1 MNSAPLA
8 RILIVDDEATNM
20 RALCET
26 LREQGYDAEGFTS
39 GQNALAVLQKKQFD
53 LLLTDLMMPGMDGV
67 ALLAAALK
75 IDPHLVGI
83 LMTGKGTIE
92 TAVQAMQAGA
102 LDYVLKPLKMSAI
115 LPVLSRAVGVRRLR
129 LENLELRNTVAIHEL
144 NQAIA
149 YTLDPNVLLDKI
161 VDAALAQFGADEAS
175 IMLLA
180 EDSDFLYV
188 AAVRGERRETLLGTR
203 VPIGKGIAGHV
214 AAHREPLVLQGEV
227 KDPRMAPL
235 HPRAAIQSALSMPMI
250 TRNKLVGVLNVNYT
264 HQPRTI
270 PFGQIKVLSI
280 FVNAAAAGLEAAR
293 LYQDERKADA
303 RYREVLYMA
312 ADGIISTDDEQRI
325 LIFNAGAENVFGYQ
339 PEEVL
344 GKPLEILLPKEMA
357 GNHRRHVASF
367 GQGPD
372 QSRAMGGRDRLFG
385 RRKDGTL
392 VNVEVGISK
401 RSENGKML
409 FTAVVRDI
417 TQRVQQE
424 DKIARLTRIHQVLS
438 GINSAIV
445 RIRDRDEL
453 FRETCRIAVEHGN
466 FGIAWIGSYDPAAQ
480 EVTPLAWAGLEA
492 GEYLSGLKSIIRDD
506 LPQGRGVLAL
516 AIKSRKPVFENDITV
531 NPEVGGKRRAEAI
544 RRGYRS
550 CIVLPLIVE
559 GEVVG
564 SLSLFAKEP
573 NFFDDEEIKL
583 LTELAGDV
591 SFALDHIAK
600 EQKLDYLAYYD
611 SLTGLPNRTLFNDRL
626 EQRVSAARRDRKI
639 FAVVTLDLERFRN
652 INETLGRQGGDDVI
666 RQVGQRL
673 KNALEETDILAHIGG
688 DHFTIATRRGEAGGD
703 VAHILE
709 QILRGAFGQPFQ
721 ATGTELRVAAR
732 AGVAVY
738 PDDGDDRE
746 VLLRN
751 SEAALKKAKVSGE
764 RYLFYQAKMNAAVA
778 QNLLLENKLRQA
790 LEKEQFVL
798 HYQPKVD
805 LAKGT
810 VIGLEA
816 LIRWNDPETGL
827 VPPMRFIPLLE
838 ETGMILDVGR
848 WAILKALEDYRNWR
862 ARGLKPPRIAV
873 NVSPIQLRQKN
884 FLNVVRDAI
893 GESAA
898 GSHGLDLE
906 ITESLIMED
915 IEGSIEKLR
924 AVRDMGVTIA
934 IDDFGTG
941 YSSLGYLAKL
951 PVSALKIDRSFII
964 TMAKSADSMTIVST
978 IISMAHSLKLK
989 VIAEGVESEDQR
1001 SLLKLLKCDEMQG
1014 YLFSR
1019 PLPAAEVE
1027 AKFLG
1032 AAAAT

>member
-8 RILIVDDEATNM
+8 RILIVDDEAANM

-39 GQNALAVLQKKQFD
+39 GQNALAALQKKQFD
-53 LLLTDLMMPGMDGV
+53 LVLTDLMMPGMDGV

-144 NQAIA
+144 NQALA

-161 VDAALAQFGADEAS
+161 ADAALAQFGADEAS

-214 AAHREPLVLQGEV
+214 ATHREPLVLQGEV

-235 HPRAAIQSALSMPMI
+235 HPRAGIQSALSMPMI

-280 FVNAAAAGLEAAR
+280 FVNAAAAGIEAAR

-303 RYREVLYMA
+303 RYREVLHMA
-312 ADGIISTDDEQRI
+312 ADGIISIDQDQRI
-325 LIFNAGAENVFGYQ
+325 VIFNAGAEKVFGYQ

-344 GKPLEILLPKEMA
+344 GKPLEMLLPKEVA
-357 GNHRRHVASF
+357 EIHRRHVASF

-417 TQRVQQE
+417 TQRIQQE
-424 DKIARLTRIHQVLS
+424 DRIARLTRIHHVLS
-438 GINSAIV
+438 GINSTIV
-445 RIRDRDEL
+445 RVRDRQEL
-453 FRETCRIAVEHGN
+453 FNEACRIAVEHGN

-480 EVTPLAWAGLEA
+480 EVTPLAWAGLGASEIL
-492 GEYLSGLKSIIRDD
+492 GGVKSAIRDD
-506 LPQGRGVLAL
+506 LPQGRGVLAQ
-516 AIKSRKPVFENDITV
+516 AIKSRKPVFDNDITV

-544 RRGYRS
+544 SRGYRS
-550 CIVLPLIVE
+550 VIVLPLIVE
-559 GEVVG
+559 GEVMG

-573 NFFDDEEIKL
+573 DFFDDDEIKL

-600 EQKLDYLAYYD
+600 EQKLNYLAYYD

-626 EQRVSAARRDRKI
+626 EQRVSAARRDRKT

-673 KNALEETDILAHIGG
+673 KTALEETDILAHIGG
-688 DHFTIATRRGEAGGD
+688 DHFAIATRRGEAGAD
-703 VAHILE
+703 VAHNLE
-709 QILRGAFGQPFQ
+709 QILKIAFAQSFQ
-721 ATGTELRVAAR
+721 VAGTELRVAAR

-738 PDDGDDRE
+738 PEDGADFE

-778 QNLLLENKLRQA
+778 QNLSLENKLRQA

-805 LAKGT
+805 LANGT
-810 VIGLEA
+810 LIGLEA

-838 ETGMILDVGR
+838 ETGMILEVGR
-848 WAILKALEDYRNWR
+848 WAILKALEDSRNWR

-884 FLNVVRDAI
+884 FVNVVRDAI

-915 IEGSIEKLR
+915 VEGSIEKLC
-924 AVRDMGVTIA
+924 AVRDMGVNIA

-978 IISMAHSLKLK
+978 IVSMAHSLNLK